1 MNRFQA
7 KQRVLQAI
15 REDAVELN
23 LSSIGDE
30 NKLDDADLEVLLTD
44 ILKLENLEMLDLS
57 SNQLTKFDK
66 RFIQLENLRELD
78 LSENQLISFDIN
90 FANLQH
96 LQELD
101 LRNNNLP
108 FPNERLNA
116 YGNPNKIFDFIYF
129 KHLVLTAF
137 KKGSAKLNLNGF
149 ELTNSDLKKLL
160 PDILELENLQALY
173 LNDNRLTV
181 FDKEF
186 ARLRKLRLINLSNNK
201 ITFFDK
207 EFAELESLQA
217 LYLRSN
223 RLVSFDKNFTKLKN
237 LKKLDLRDNSLP
249 FPNEILLD
257 ESNPQK
263 ILNYITDY
271 YAAQEKGN
279 LKKLNEAKL
288 VVIGESNVG
297 KTCIINRL
305 IDNKFIETDS
315 THGIQ
320 IRRWNNVELKNEEK
334 VQMNVWDFGGQ
345 EIMHS
350 THQFFFTKR
359 TIYIL
364 VVNARENEDTNKT
377 EEWLQRI
384 QNLSQNSPVFIV
396 GNKVDENNR
405 SSNRSNLGYFD
416 IERRRLREKF
426 PNLVKGIFGVSSD
439 VSKPQYDVLFSEF
452 KTALV
457 TEIEKLKN
465 IHDVFPESW
474 FEVKAEL
481 EKMQQDKIPYISFQN
496 YITRCVKAEIEKEE
510 SQRTLI
516 EFMHDLGIALS
527 FQEDRELR
535 DLAVLNP
542 EWVTRGVY
550 ALIDNSQITSD
561 KGVLQR
567 EMLGSYLNKDEYPS
581 DTQDFII
588 KMMRK
593 FRLLIDIQKDKT
605 FLIPDLLPKDEPEI
619 GRWND
624 TLHFQYNYDIYE
636 KSILRR
642 VIVEMFHL
650 RAEEIY
656 WRNGIIL
663 KNADNRALVKADVQD
678 KTISIKIDGNSNTRR
693 EFIAIIRNKFDEI
706 HASFDG
712 LALKEMLG
720 HPRYPE
726 VLRDYYRLRS
736 MEDDSIEKE
745 YVEELRTSLPVK
757 EWLNGFYSLEE
768 RQKRDKNMENN
779 KLKVAD
785 NITITGG
792 NVSFAQ
798 QERGKIEINQSLE
811 ISDIEEKTD
820 LMLSKLN
827 ESQRQDMEGLAKEIV
842 RFFDEKFNELN
853 EKQRDKYE
861 LAKKG
866 DWKGKIKLAIPLIH
880 HLGISVEIEK
890 EIKPDEFIIGLRKML
905 YGKELEVLS
914 ILNS

>member
-1 MNRFQA
+1 MNKFQA
-7 KQRVLQAI
+7 KQRILQAI
-15 REDAVELN
+15 KEDAIELN
-23 LSSIGDE
+23 LNSIGDK
-30 NKLDDADLEVLLTD
+30 NKLNDDDLKELLPD

-66 RFIQLENLRELD
+66 QFIELENLKELD
-78 LSENQLISFDIN
+78 LSDNQLSSFDIK
-90 FANLQH
+90 FANLKC

-101 LRNNNLP
+101 LRNNRLP
-108 FPNERLNA
+108 FPDERLNA

-129 KHLVLTAF
+129 KNLVIQAF
-137 KKGSAKLNLNGF
+137 EKGNTKLNLSSF
-149 ELTNSDLKKLL
+149 ELNNSDLDKLL
-160 PDILELENLQALY
+160 PDILKLENLQALH

-181 FDKEF
+181 FNKEF
-186 ARLRKLRLINLSNNK
+186 AKLRKLRLINLSNNK
-201 ITFFDK
+201 ITSFDK
-207 EFAELESLQA
+207 EFAELEDLHA

-223 RLVSFDKNFTKLKN
+223 RLVVFDKDFTKLKN
-237 LKKLDLRDNSLP
+237 LKRLDLRGNSLP
-249 FPNEILLD
+249 FPNEILFD
-257 ESNPQK
+257 ESNTQK

-271 YAAQEKGN
+271 YTAQESGN

-288 VVIGESNVG
+288 VVVGESNVG

-305 IDNKFIETDS
+305 IDNVFTNTDS

-396 GNKVDENNR
+396 GNKIDENNR
-405 SSNRSNLGYFD
+405 SNDRTNLGYFD
-416 IERRRLREKF
+416 IERKRLLEKF
-426 PNLVKGIFGVSSD
+426 PNLIKGIYGVSSD
-439 VSKPQYDVLFSEF
+439 VNKTQYDVLFSEF
-452 KTALV
+452 RTALIS
-457 TEIEKLKN
+457 EIEKLKN
-465 IHDVFPESW
+465 IHDVFPENW

-481 EKMQQDKIPYISFQN
+481 EKMQKDKIPYISFQN
-496 YITRCVKAEIEKEE
+496 YITRCVKADIEKEE

-527 FQEDRELR
+527 FQEDKELR

-550 ALIDNSQITSD
+550 ALIDNTQITLD

-567 EMLGSYLNKDEYPS
+567 EMLGNYLNVEEYPLN
-581 DTQDFII
+581 TQDFII

-593 FRLLIDIQKDKT
+593 FRLLIDIHKDKT
-605 FLIPDLLPKDEPEI
+605 FLIPDLLPKDESDT
-619 GRWND
+619 GKWND
-624 TLHFQYNYDIYE
+624 TLHFQYDYDIYE

-650 RAEEIY
+650 RSQDTY
-656 WRNGIIL
+656 WRNGIVL
-663 KNADNRALVKADVQD
+663 KHNDNRALVKADVQD
-678 KTISIKIDGNSNTRR
+678 KTISIKIDGNQNTRR
-693 EFIAIIRNKFDEI
+693 EFIAIIRSKFDEI

-712 LALKEMLG
+712 LSFKEMLG

-736 MEDDSIEKE
+736 MEDDNIEKE
-745 YVEELRTSLPVK
+745 YVQELRTSLPVK

-768 RQKRDKNMENN
+768 RQKRDRTMENN
-779 KLKVAD
+779 KFKLAEH
-785 NITITGG
+785 ITINGG
-792 NVSFAQ
+792 NINFAQ
-798 QERGKIEINQSLE
+798 QERGKIEINQNLK

-820 LMLSKLN
+820 AMLLKLN
-827 ESQRQDMEGLAKEIV
+827 EHQRQDMEGLANEIV

-853 EKQRDKYE
+853 KNQRDKYE
-861 LAKKG
+861 SAKRG

-880 HLGISVEIEK
+880 HLGISVEVEK
-890 EIKPDEFIIGLRKML
+890 EIKPDEFTLGLRRML